1 MSHNTFKHRY
11 KNQLLLVWGKT
22 EVKTLLYSYATQK
35 YIFLLISYSNNI
47 SHMPCNKT
55 NKKEH
60 IDLGFN
66 FMQYFKFLVI
76 FLSYNIC
83 HAV

>member
-1 MSHNTFKHRY
+1 
-11 KNQLLLVWGKT
+11 
-22 EVKTLLYSYATQK
+22 
-35 YIFLLISYSNNI
+35 
-47 SHMPCNKT
+47 MPCNKT
-55 NKKEH
+55 NEKEH

-76 FLSYNIC
+76 FLSYNIR

>member
-1 MSHNTFKHRY
+1 
-11 KNQLLLVWGKT
+11 
-22 EVKTLLYSYATQK
+22 
-35 YIFLLISYSNNI
+35 
-47 SHMPCNKT
+47 MPCNKT

-76 FLSYNIC
+76 FLYMYYNIC